1 MKKRFSLATVSIL
14 FVVAL
19 LMGVQLNNVIS
30 GDNIF
35 EGLSKIKDV
44 LSLAEKY
51 YVDEIDTP
59 KLVDAA
65 INGMLSNLDPHS
77 VYIPASDV
85 PKINEEFQGSFEG
98 IGVEF
103 DVINDT
109 LIVVAPV
116 AGGPSEAL
124 GILAGDKIVRI
135 DDSSSV
141 GIKRDDVPK
150 KLRGPKGTHVKVAIY
165 RTGEKD
171 LLDFDITGDKIPPP
185 YGGGARLVF
194 SSKHSCD
201 EDTGG

>member
-1 MKKRFSLATVSIL
+1 MKKRFSLATVGII
-14 FVVAL
+14 FFVAL
-19 LMGVQLNNVIS
+19 FLGVQLNNVIS

-35 EGLSKIKDV
+35 EGLNKIKDV

-51 YVDEIDTP
+51 YVDDIDTQ

-65 INGMLSNLDPHS
+65 INGMLSHLDPHS
-77 VYIPASDV
+77 VYIPASEL

-98 IGVEF
+98 IGVEY

-141 GIKRDDVPK
+141 GIKRGDVPK
-150 KLRGPKGTHVKVAIY
+150 KLRGPKGTHLPP
-165 RTGEKD
+165 RGEGSHRFRYHPGQD
-171 LLDFDITGDKIPPP
+171 SPLQRGCLIHGQRRHRVRERQPVCADH
-185 YGGGARLVF
+185 AR
-194 SSKHSCD
+194 
-201 EDTGG
+201 